1 MVGLQL
7 ACRYKLEFPS
17 RRKVKMLVDG
27 GECAMKNGEPITKSI
42 LIADLP
48 AGDKPW
54 SCRPTMPAARRLFLV
69 AFACSHAPVAVHS
82 ALTSGCPNRRKQQRI
97 YRRVHV

>member
-7 ACRYKLEFPS
+7 ACRYKLEIPS

-27 GECAMKNGEPITKSI
+27 GECAMKNGEPITKFI

-48 AGDKPW
+48 AGDKPL
-54 SCRPTMPAARRLFLV
+54 SCRPTMTAVCRLIQV
-69 AFACSHAPVAVHS
+69 YSAISCYWTCSLDVS
-82 ALTSGCPNRRKQQRI
+82 TQLN
-97 YRRVHV
+97 

>member
-54 SCRPTMPAARRLFLV
+54 SCRPTMPAVCRL
-69 AFACSHAPVAVHS
+69 S
-82 ALTSGCPNRRKQQRI
+82 
-97 YRRVHV
+97 VHVTMLRLLYSLLGLLDVQI

>member
-7 ACRYKLEFPS
+7 ACRYKLEIPS
-17 RRKVKMLVDG
+17 RRKVKMFVDG
-27 GECAMKNGEPITKSI
+27 GECAMKKGRPITKSI

-54 SCRPTMPAARRLFLV
+54 SCRPTTTAVCRLSQVSSTMLRE
-69 AFACSHAPVAVHS
+69 AMDCLL
-82 ALTSGCPNRRKQQRI
+82 LTFR
-97 YRRVHV
+97 

>member
-54 SCRPTMPAARRLFLV
+54 SCRPTMPAVRRLFVVTLT
-69 AFACSHAPVAVHS
+69 CNRAPVTVRS
-82 ALTSGCPNRRKQQRI
+82 ALTSGCPNLRI
-97 YRRVHV
+97 

>member
-1 MVGLQL
+1 MVGLQS

-54 SCRPTMPAARRLFLV
+54 SCRPAMPAVCRLRQVSSAMLPQV
-69 AFACSHAPVAVHS
+69 ASNGFESNGFTAWSM
-82 ALTSGCPNRRKQQRI
+82 QRTMT
-97 YRRVHV
+97 

>member
-1 MVGLQL
+1 MVGLES
-7 ACRYKLEFPS
+7 AFRYKLEFPS

-27 GECAMKNGEPITKSI
+27 GECAMKNGEPITKFI

-54 SCRPTMPAARRLFLV
+54 GCRPTMPAARRSFQVPSAMQKV
-69 AFACSHAPVAVHS
+69 ASNEVNGFISWS
-82 ALTSGCPNRRKQQRI
+82 MQRT
-97 YRRVHV
+97 VT

>member
-7 ACRYKLEFPS
+7 ACRYKHEFPS
-17 RRKVKMLVDG
+17 RRKVKMFVDG
-27 GECAMKNGEPITKSI
+27 GECAMKKGRPITKSI

-54 SCRPTMPAARRLFLV
+54 SCRPTTTAVRQLSLV
-69 AFACSHAPVAVHS
+69 SYTMLKA
-82 ALTSGCPNRRKQQRI
+82 GMD
-97 YRRVHV
+97 

>member
-1 MVGLQL
+1 MVWRQL

-54 SCRPTMPAARRLFLV
+54 SRRPTATAVRRL
-69 AFACSHAPVAVHS
+69 SQVHL
-82 ALTSGCPNRRKQQRI
+82 AM
-97 YRRVHV
+97 Y

>member
-1 MVGLQL
+1 MVGLQS

-48 AGDKPW
+48 AGDKPS
-54 SCRPTMPAARRLFLV
+54 SCRPTMPAVCRPFQVSSMCCRWHQTNLMALPRG
-69 AFACSHAPVAVHS
+69 ACRE
-82 ALTSGCPNRRKQQRI
+82 L
-97 YRRVHV
+97 

>member
-1 MVGLQL
+1 MIGLQL

-54 SCRPTMPAARRLFLV
+54 SCRPTKPAVCRLLAV
-69 AFACSHAPVAVHS
+69 ILACNHAPVTVS
-82 ALTSGCPNRRKQQRI
+82 LL
-97 YRRVHV
+97 

>member
-1 MVGLQL
+1 MVELQL
-7 ACRYKLEFPS
+7 ACRYNC

-48 AGDKPW
+48 AGDKPL
-54 SCRPTMPAARRLFLV
+54 SCRPTMAAGCRLPA
-69 AFACSHAPVAVHS
+69 
-82 ALTSGCPNRRKQQRI
+82 
-97 YRRVHV
+97 